1 MTSSVAPTQSSPSP
15 SRRAVRLTRWSWAMV
30 VLFFVDFVVAA
41 VLGVM
46 AVGWL
51 GLAEGELVTAAGL
64 SGWGVV
70 AGLAVVEL
78 APAAL
83 GSVLGWRAVQAGGGA
98 LAASALVVN
107 VVLGL
112 YAAAVQAGQLAMG

>member
-1 MTSSVAPTQSSPSP
+1 MTSSVAPSSSAPSD
-15 SRRAVRLTRWSWAMV
+15 RAARLTRWSWLMV

-41 VLGVM
+41 VLGTV

-51 GLAEGELVTAAGL
+51 GLAEGELLTAAGL
-64 SGWGVV
+64 SGWAVV

-78 APAAL
+78 APAVA

-98 LAASALVVN
+98 MAASALVAN
-107 VVLGL
+107 LVLGL
-112 YAAAVQAGQLAMG
+112 YAAAVQAAQLLMG

>member
-1 MTSSVAPTQSSPSP
+1 MTSSVASTPSAP
-15 SRRAVRLTRWSWAMV
+15 SDRAVRLTRWSWAMV
-30 VLFFVDFVVAA
+30 VVFFLDFVAAA
-41 VLGVM
+41 VLGTV

-64 SGWGVV
+64 SGWAVV
-70 AGLAVVEL
+70 AALAVVEL
-78 APAAL
+78 APAVA

-98 LAASALVVN
+98 MAASALVVN

-112 YAAAVQAGQLAMG
+112 YAAAVQAGQLVMG